1 MALKKITMKILSK
14 VVNKY
19 NQNQKSMFCLL
30 GLVRWWCWWNALLQ
44 RLQVVGVDGVVV
56 RAGVLHP
63 ILKVVGGVAAWK
75 LHTRAAAGWHGCC
88 SLLRVPRGQ
97 RGEVLRD
104 PRLVRISDGQS
115 CHAAV
120 THPQHNRSRQWKI
133 YFVTVKIFLYNIYHL
148 PSPVVSIP
156 LRSACTLKLAIIVPS
171 LRRNARMVFL
181 PLW

>member
-1 MALKKITMKILSK
+1 MCNVLLYYDPLLNRSKKENYKNISRTWSK

-56 RAGVLHP
+56 WAGVLHP
-63 ILKVVGGVAAWK
+63 ILKVVGRVAAWK
-75 LHTRAAAGWHGCC
+75 LHPRAAAGWHGCC

-104 PRLVRISDGQS
+104 PRLVRIRDGQS

-120 THPQHNRSRQWKI
+120 THPQHNRSGQWKI
-133 YFVTVKIFLYNIYHL
+133 FSVCKNISSLITSHPQL
-148 PSPVVSIP
+148 FPSP
-156 LRSACTLKLAIIVPS
+156 
-171 LRRNARMVFL
+171 
-181 PLW
+181 